1 MGKVFFDVAISLD
14 GYMAGENRGPQNP
27 LGDNGTDLHQWMFTQ
42 DAFVRHLKLGEGEKD
57 TIDNAILEKLF
68 DRIGANILGKRMFE
82 EGEANWPEDAPF
94 NTPVFVLTNTPREPW
109 ERPGGTTFYFTSES
123 IETVL
128 EKAKAVAEDKD
139 VRISGGANT
148 IQQYLNA
155 GLIDEFTI
163 HIAPVMLT
171 NGIRLFEG
179 INKEKFSF
187 EITEVINSPI
197 ITHLSYRVVINE

>member
-1 MGKVFFDVAISLD
+1 MGKVFFSVAISLD
-14 GYMAGENRGPQNP
+14 GYMAGENRGPYNP
-27 LGDNGTDLHQWMFTQ
+27 IGDGGLGLHQWMFRQ
-42 DAFVRHLKLGEGEKD
+42 DAFLRHLESGEGEKD
-57 TIDNAILEKLF
+57 TVDNQILEKLF

-94 NTPVFVLTNTPREPW
+94 KTPVYVLTNAPREPW
-109 ERPGGTTFYFTSES
+109 ERPGGTTFYFTNES

-128 EKAKAVAEDKD
+128 EKAKAAAGNKD
-139 VRISGGANT
+139 VRITGGANT

-163 HIAPVMLT
+163 HLVHIMLT

-179 INKEKFSF
+179 INKDKFSF
-187 EITEVINSPI
+187 EIVDVIKSLEV
-197 ITHLSYRVVINE
+197 THLTYRVLKK

>member
-1 MGKVFFDVAISLD
+1 MGKVFFSVAISLD

-27 LGDNGTDLHQWMFTQ
+27 IGDGGLNLHQWMFKQ
-42 DAFVRHLKLGEGEKD
+42 DAFVKHLKLGEGEKD
-57 TIDNAILEKLF
+57 TIDNQVLENLF
-68 DRIGANILGKRMFE
+68 NRIGANILGKRMFE

-94 NTPVFVLTNTPREPW
+94 NTPVYVLTNTARGPW
-109 ERPGGTTFYFTSES
+109 ERPGGTTFYFTNES

-128 EKAKAVAEDKD
+128 AKAQAAAGDKD
-139 VRISGGANT
+139 VRITGGANT

-163 HIAPVMLT
+163 HLVPIMLT

-179 INKEKFSF
+179 INKDRFSF
-187 EITEVINSPI
+187 EITEVVNSPLV
-197 ITHLSYRVVINE
+197 THLTYRVVKK

>member
-1 MGKVFFDVAISLD
+1 MGKVFFSVAVSLD

-27 LGDNGTDLHQWMFTQ
+27 IGDGGLDLHQWMFKQ
-42 DAFVRHLKLGEGEKD
+42 DAFLKHLKMGEGEKN
-57 TIDNAILEKLF
+57 TIDNQILEKLF

-82 EGEANWPEDAPF
+82 EGEANWPEEAPF
-94 NTPVFVLTNTPREPW
+94 KTPVYVLTNTAREPW
-109 ERPGGTTFYFTSES
+109 ERPGGTTFYFTNEG

-128 EKAKAVAEDKD
+128 EQAKDAAGDKD
-139 VRISGGANT
+139 IRISGGSNT

-163 HIAPVMLT
+163 HLVPIMLT

-179 INKEKFSF
+179 INKDKFSF
-187 EITEVINSPI
+187 EIIDVVKSTEV
-197 ITHLSYRVVINE
+197 THLTYRVVKK